1 MHPVEVVVVGAG
13 PTGLALACGLRLH
26 GVRVRVID
34 RASGPAATSRA
45 NILHAR
51 GVEVLDR
58 LGAVGD
64 LHRHANDAL
73 QMTMYVGERPI
84 TTVRFGEVEGA
95 RISALYVSQ
104 AAIETR
110 LRHRLTELGVQVEW
124 STELADVAV
133 DPYGVTAILGDGR
146 TVRAGW
152 LVGCD
157 GAHSTVR
164 HLSDIGFPGT
174 EVVEQF
180 LLADVHADWDLDRG
194 GGAGWFHRDG
204 ILLAMPMPDPDG
216 AGDLWRVMADVPRTD
231 AEPDDDGVLEQFRRL
246 LPLRAGAVE
255 ARIREATWTSVFR
268 IHRRLADEYRR
279 GRVLLAGDAAHI
291 HSPVG
296 GQGMNTGIGDAENL
310 SWKLAHLVRGRAG
323 EALLDT
329 YQAERRPPAA
339 NVLRNTTANTRL
351 LVGAG
356 PMTRF
361 LRDRVV
367 IPLLNLPSVQRRGT
381 ESASQL
387 WVSYRRGPLGGRR
400 FGGRPRPGDR
410 VPDRPCLRADGSRAR
425 LHEALNGQWMLVVPR
440 GGAADSATAVRE
452 RLGDHV
458 DTLTAAD
465 ESVSEVWLVRP
476 DAHLAWRG
484 RPDPARLGR
493 SLDNALQYGR
503 GRR

>member
-1 MHPVEVVVVGAG
+1 MDSVEVVVVGAG

-34 RASGPAATSRA
+34 TASGPATTSRA

-64 LHRHANDAL
+64 LRQHANDAL
-73 QMTMYVGERPI
+73 QMTMYVGERPL
-84 TTVRFGEVEGA
+84 TTMRFGEVEGA

-104 AAIETR
+104 ANIEAQLRRR
-110 LRHRLTELGVQVEW
+110 LAELGVHVEW
-124 STELADVAV
+124 NAMLADVAP
-133 DPYGVTAILGDGR
+133 DADGVTATVGDGR

-164 HLSDIGFPGT
+164 KVSGIGFPGVS
-174 EVVEQF
+174 VVEQF
-180 LLADVHADWDLDRG
+180 LLADVHADWDRDRS

-204 ILLAMPMPDPDG
+204 ILLAMPMREPG
-216 AGDLWRVMADVPRTD
+216 GTGDLWRVMADVPRTD
-231 AEPDDDGVLEQFRRL
+231 ADLDDEAVVDEFRRL
-246 LPLRAGAVE
+246 LPVRAGVTD
-255 ARIREATWTSVFR
+255 ARIRDATWTSVFR
-268 IHRRLADEYRR
+268 IHRRLADDYRR

-310 SWKLAHLVRGRAG
+310 SWKLALVVRGLAG
-323 EALLDT
+323 SALLDT
-329 YQAERRPPAA
+329 YQAERRSLAA
-339 NVLRNTTANTRL
+339 GVLRNTTANTRL

-356 PMTRF
+356 PVTRL
-361 LRDRVV
+361 LRDRVF
-367 IPLLNLPSVQRRGT
+367 IPLLNLPPVQRRGT
-381 ESASQL
+381 EGASQL
-387 WVSYRRGPLGGRR
+387 WVSYRRGPLGGPR
-400 FGGRPRPGDR
+400 FGVRPRPGDR
-410 VPDRPCLRADGSRAR
+410 VPDRACLREDGSRTR
-425 LHEALNGQWMLVVPR
+425 LYDELDGRWALLVPR
-440 GGAADSATAVRE
+440 SAGDDGVTAARK

-458 DTLTAAD
+458 DMLTAAD
-465 ESVSEVWLVRP
+465 ESAGEVWLVRP

-484 RPDPARLGR
+484 RPDPDGLGR
-493 SLDNALQYGR
+493 WLDNALQH
-503 GRR
+503 GRRT